1 MKVTIKLLPIIGNS
15 LFLILTCLV
24 FFSAKANDWDWDRV
38 VNLKGYWRFE
48 LGDNQAWANPQ
59 YNDEKWEKLYVPA
72 YWEEEGFDDYNG
84 FAWYRKNFNLDEVDS
99 RTLALFLGYIDD
111 VDQVYINGKLVGG
124 SGSFPPDYASA
135 YDFQRRYLI
144 PNEYLNEGENL
155 IAVRIYDNGGW
166 GGIDGRKIGIYAND
180 EIVPPA
186 IDLTGL
192 WKFHLFDDDSW
203 KNPQL
208 DDSEWENLM
217 VPGYWEHQGYY
228 GYNGFAWYR
237 RKVIIPES
245 FEGEQLILS
254 LGKIDDLDEVFFNG
268 EKIGFTGE
276 IDRYRI
282 HGYEWQEV
290 RGYYIPKDV
299 IKLGKENLIAIR
311 VYDGMG
317 DGGIYQGPIGIFV
330 RDEYVNHWR
339 KYHRKNRHWWDYF
352 ENWY

>member
-1 MKVTIKLLPIIGNS
+1 MKVINKLSPIIRDG
-15 LFLILTCLV
+15 LILIITCLV
-24 FFSAKANDWDWDRV
+24 FSSAKANDWDWDRI
-38 VNLKGYWRFE
+38 VNLKGYWHFE
-48 LGDNQAWANPQ
+48 LGDNQAWADPH
-59 YNDEKWEKLYVPA
+59 YNDEKWEKVYVPA

-84 FAWYRKNFNLDEVDS
+84 FAWYRKNFDLDEVDS
-99 RTLALFLGYIDD
+99 RSLALFLGYIDD

-124 SGSFPPDYASA
+124 SGSFPPNYASA
-135 YDFQRRYLI
+135 YNYPRRYLI

-155 IAVRIYDNGGW
+155 IAVRIYDRGGW
-166 GGIDGRKIGIYAND
+166 GGIDGRKIGIYASN
-180 EIVPPA
+180 EIVPPS

-192 WKFHLFDDDSW
+192 WKFHLFDDVSW

-208 DDSEWENLM
+208 DDNEWENLM

-237 RKVIIPES
+237 RTVTIPES
-245 FEGEQLILS
+245 FEGEQLILA

-268 EKIGFTGE
+268 EKIGFTGD

-282 HGYEWQEV
+282 YGYEWQEV
-290 RGYYIPKDV
+290 RGYYIPKHV

-330 RDEYVNHWR
+330 RDDYVNHWR

-352 ENWY
+352 KNWY